1 MQDFAIFVDTPPVV
15 ASKDGGV
22 WVEVQSGGGWLQLY
36 LTRHAAYKLA
46 RDMRVALDDLP
57 STVRQLRDHG

>member
-22 WVEVQSGGGWLQLY
+22 WVEVQSGGGWQQMY
-36 LTRHAAYKLA
+36 LTRHAAYQMA
-46 RDMRVALDDLP
+46 RDLRTALDDLP
-57 STVRQLRDHG
+57 STVTSFRDHG